1 VEALVKIRVDKIKI
15 VGVRPIF
22 MSRVDTI
29 VRRVQRGQQLGP
41 ITVNGTCEL
50 LEGEHE
56 LHAARRLKLDE
67 VEVVIKEQP

>member
-1 VEALVKIRVDKIKI
+1 MRIKIDSIKI

-22 MSRVDTI
+22 MSRVDMI
-29 VRRVQRGQQLGP
+29 VRRVQRGQPLDA
-41 ITVNGTCEL
+41 IIVNTDHEL

-67 VEVVIKEQP
+67 VDVVVKDRL